1 MVNRALTS
9 LNGGSFEIALTVPLS
24 PRKFK
29 EQGVYIDKIFDYYG
43 LQHCQKAALFM
54 YTNLEKCASKFVHVF
69 IN

>member
-1 MVNRALTS
+1 MWKKSYSDFRVDKAFKDNKMVNRALTS

-43 LQHCQKAALFM
+43 L
-54 YTNLEKCASKFVHVF
+54 
-69 IN
+69 